1 MIMRC
6 KVLQRK
12 LPGSRRIERTVFE
25 NRLPTAS
32 VYFLTPDEETGGVG
46 KVDVSRFGV
55 EVDGPRVD
63 QVLDRLHVLVA
74 GLDVHVQASDDSGT
88 ALPVEQE
95 QIVFGLCDFKRDRQT
110 ELKQTNKQNRI
121 NCSRSPKRNPTL
133 NSLAVCIFFSRFFS
147 SL

>member
-1 MIMRC
+1 MC
-6 KVLQRK
+6 YKVFQRK
-12 LPGSRRIERTVFE
+12 LPSSRRINRTVFK

-32 VYFLTPDEETGGVG
+32 VYFLTSYEETRGVG

-63 QVLDRLHVLVA
+63 QVLDWLHVLVA

-95 QIVFGLCDFKRDRQT
+95 QIVFGLCNFKRDRQM
-110 ELKQTNKQNRI
+110 ELKQTNKQTELIARARQ
-121 NCSRSPKRNPTL
+121 SETQH
-133 NSLAVCIFFSRFFS
+133 
-147 SL
+147 